1 MIHISS
7 LHRKE
12 KTILELNI
20 TLFRMIND
28 LGKEHVYLNPVFVFL
43 ADYSLYFLALAV
55 VVFFFTRNG
64 RNRLMVVCAGL
75 TFILAEVV
83 GKLVSNLHTNY
94 QPFSV
99 LDDVNKLIEKDINN
113 SFPSDHTILFFSFCM
128 TFWLF
133 SKSRYRFLWLIV
145 AVLVG
150 ISRVGV
156 GVHYPADVLVGAL
169 ISMAVSFIV
178 YKVFPKS
185 KNIQRLLNK
194 QENVEKTKSA
204 DL

>member
-1 MIHISS
+1 M
-7 LHRKE
+7 
-12 KTILELNI
+12 ELNI

-28 LGKEHVYLNPVFVFL
+28 LGKEHTYLNPLFIFL
-43 ADYSLYFLALAV
+43 AEYSLYFLAIAV
-55 VVFFFTRNG
+55 VVFFFTPNG
-64 RNRLMVVCAGL
+64 RNRIMVVCACL
-75 TFILAEVV
+75 TFIFAEVV

-133 SKSRYRFLWLIV
+133 SKSRYRFIWLIV

-156 GVHYPADVLVGAL
+156 GVHYPADILVGAL
-169 ISMAVSFIV
+169 ISMGAALIV
-178 YKVFPKS
+178 YKIVPKS
-185 KNIQRLLNK
+185 KTIQRLLSTHK
-194 QENVEKTKSA
+194 KLEKTKSENV
-204 DL
+204 

>member
-1 MIHISS
+1 M
-7 LHRKE
+7 
-12 KTILELNI
+12 ELNI

-28 LGKEHVYLNPVFVFL
+28 LGKEHAFLNPLFVFF
-43 ADYSLYFLALAV
+43 AEYSMYFLALAV
-55 VVFFFTRNG
+55 IVFFFTRNG
-64 RNRLMVVCAGL
+64 RNRIMVICAGL
-75 TFILAEVV
+75 TFILAEVI
-83 GKLVSNLHTNY
+83 GKLVSKLHTNY

-133 SKSRYRFLWLIV
+133 SKSSYRFLWLIV

-156 GVHYPADVLVGAL
+156 GVHYPADILVGAL
-169 ISMAVSFIV
+169 ISIVASLIV
-178 YKVFPKS
+178 YKVVPTLTITK
-185 KNIQRLLNK
+185 RLLNPK
-194 QENVEKTKSA
+194 EKIETTKSEEM
-204 DL
+204 

>member
-1 MIHISS
+1 M
-7 LHRKE
+7 
-12 KTILELNI
+12 ELNI

-28 LGKEHVYLNPVFVFL
+28 LGKEHTYLNPLFIFL
-43 ADYSLYFLALAV
+43 AEYSLYFLAMAV
-55 VVFFFTRNG
+55 IVFFFTRNG
-64 RNRLMVVCAGL
+64 RNRIMVVCAGL
-75 TFILAEVV
+75 TFIFAEVV

-156 GVHYPADVLVGAL
+156 GVHYPADILVGAL
-169 ISMAVSFIV
+169 ISMAAALIV
-178 YKVFPKS
+178 YKIVPRS
-185 KNIQRLLNK
+185 KTIQRLLSTHK
-194 QENVEKTKSA
+194 KLEKTESENV
-204 DL
+204 